1 MGRLRALMSTG
12 LWTLLLAVLV
22 AGCAAPATNT
32 GGGSGGE
39 TGDPEPA
46 QGPPSGPASGSI
58 PVGVIV
64 SVTGAASTL
73 GKPERDTLLMVAEEI
88 NAAGGIGGKKLELFV
103 YDDESDPTKAV
114 LALKKLLN
122 EHKVVTVIGGTTST
136 SSLAMIPEIERAQ
149 VPFLS
154 LASDMRIATPVK
166 KWVFKVAQGDDLVV
180 PKLLAYLQK
189 RGIRNVAWMN
199 SANDYGEGGKREF
212 EAQAKRYGITA
223 VGFATFKADDKSMV
237 PQLTNLRAKRPEALL
252 VYTTVPSGAIVA
264 QNARQLGYD
273 IPILQSNGIANKA
286 FIEQAKEAAEGVIFT
301 AGKLLVADQLPD
313 SDPQKPILLAYRQAF
328 EAKYNDPANT
338 FGGHAWDA
346 IQMLVA
352 ALKAG
357 ATEPAAIRDYLERN
371 IQQFVGVTG
380 VFTFTPEDHNGL
392 KEDALV
398 LIEVRNGAWKLLEP

>member
-1 MGRLRALMSTG
+1 MGRLRALRRLG
-12 LWTLLLAVLV
+12 VWLLVVAALV
-22 AGCAAPATNT
+22 AGCATRSANTDGGFSRAAAPAAGT
-32 GGGSGGE
+32 
-39 TGDPEPA
+39 
-46 QGPPSGPASGSI
+46 ASGSAGETI
-58 PVGVIV
+58 PVGAIV
-64 SVTGAASTL
+64 SVTGPASTL

-88 NAAGGIGGKKLELFV
+88 NAAGGIGGKNLKLFV

-114 LALKKLLN
+114 LALKKLLD
-122 EHKVVTVIGGTTST
+122 EHKVVAVIGGTTST

-154 LASDMRIATPVK
+154 LAADMRIATPVK
-166 KWVFKVAQGDDLVV
+166 KWVFKVTQGDNLVV
-180 PKLLAYLQK
+180 PKLLGYLQK
-189 RGIRNVAWMN
+189 KGIQRVAWMN
-199 SANDYGEGGKREF
+199 SANDYGEGGKRAF
-212 EAQAKRYGITA
+212 EAQAGKYGITA
-223 VGFATFKADDKSMV
+223 VGFATFKADDKSMI
-237 PQLTNLRAKRPEALL
+237 PQLTNLKAKKPEALF

-286 FIEQAKEAAEGVIFT
+286 FIEQANEAAEGVIFT

-313 SDPQKPILLAYRQAF
+313 SDPQKPVLLAYRQAF
-328 EAKYNDPANT
+328 EAKYNYPANT

-357 ATEPAAIRDYLERN
+357 ATEPTAIRDYFEQN

-392 KEDALV
+392 TEEALV
-398 LIEVRNGAWKLLEP
+398 LIEIRGGTWKLLER